1 MERISGGQGDK
12 SHPSLRGT
20 DSVPGSAPITLH
32 RLYNSS
38 QGSPH
43 HRFHFTGEET
53 ETWRESEQLAEGH
66 VAASGSAET

>member
-32 RLYNSS
+32 RLTHLNYTTAPKAVPIIVSILQVRKLRHGERVSNS
-38 QGSPH
+38 PK
-43 HRFHFTGEET
+43 
-53 ETWRESEQLAEGH
+53 
-66 VAASGSAET
+66 VM